1 MGEIL
6 MNTFST
12 RAISGIVL
20 FLAGLLCVSSPI
32 MGVIDVEA
40 MLGIALLLS
49 GIFHLVGAADD
60 KGAPDFLWG
69 IFISLVFIVF
79 GLLLLAHPF
88 GGIELLATILFVF
101 FLSNAFLIL
110 GAALNQ
116 RSFRERWTWTLF
128 GSMLFFAMAI
138 LTFFGL
144 LGSDPWTI
152 GMMTGIA
159 ILGYSMSLLVT
170 TGVVSSEDANKP
182 RRNQKK

>member
-1 MGEIL
+1 

-20 FLAGLLCVSSPI
+20 FLAGLFCVMFPI
-32 MGVIDVEA
+32 MGVMDVEA

-49 GIFHLVGAADD
+49 GIFHLVGAAGDIS
-60 KGAPDFLWG
+60 APDFLWAML
-69 IFISLVFIVF
+69 ISLVFIAF
-79 GLLLLAHPF
+79 GLLLLADPF

-101 FLSNAFLIL
+101 FLSNAFFIL
-110 GAALNQ
+110 GAALYQKNLH
-116 RSFRERWTWTLF
+116 ERWTWTLF

-144 LGSDPWTI
+144 LGNDPWTI
-152 GMMTGIA
+152 GVMTGIA

-170 TGVVSSEDANKP
+170 TGAISSEGEQKP
-182 RRNQKK
+182 RKKQKK